1 MLYPAFAVLRQ
12 TCEMTFSDFLSP
24 DSFSASVRL
33 NTIADAV
40 ESLSATKYLFVRA
53 ERRRRFDCLR
63 VRYDSVSRQDERN
76 PRTAAPIG
84 PGADVGGVSPVPV
97 QM

>member
-1 MLYPAFAVLRQ
+1 
-12 TCEMTFSDFLSP
+12 MTFSDFLSP

-53 ERRRRFDCLR
+53 ECRRRGT
-63 VRYDSVSRQDERN
+63 SVSCGRSGAKAKAR
-76 PRTAAPIG
+76 AAR
-84 PGADVGGVSPVPV
+84 GAEGGRRWSTESEASRHVR
-97 QM
+97 